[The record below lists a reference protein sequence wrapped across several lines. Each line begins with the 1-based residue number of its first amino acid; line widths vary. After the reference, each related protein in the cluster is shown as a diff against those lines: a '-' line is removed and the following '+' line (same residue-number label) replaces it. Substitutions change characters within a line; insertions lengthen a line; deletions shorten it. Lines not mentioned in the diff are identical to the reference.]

1 MSAVA
6 DEDGILRNQTVLEQ
20 NRRARSTDGDQI
32 CMLSLNILMQGFKT
46 VGRRTIR
53 SRQATFACAVSAHA
67 ARIVRVRLSDRS
79 AEH

>member
-32 CMLSLNILMQGFKT
+32 CMHSLNILMQGFKT
-46 VGRRTIR
+46 FDRRTIR
-53 SRQATFACAVSAHA
+53 SRQATCTCAVSAHA
-67 ARIVRVRLSDRS
+67 ARRTHRQSARVGPFS
-79 AEH
+79 